1 MLKKPETDRTCDA
14 WVWGRFL
21 TDGTWDKLYGDGG
34 VATIDVAS
42 QDDRSRTLKVLP
54 DQRVLIVGQGK

>member
-42 QDDRSRTLKVLP
+42 
-54 DQRVLIVGQGK
+54 